1 MKQMYGFFTLLC
13 SGFTGNF
20 YLAATMSRINL
31 EYFLARRIAFNHGG
45 QKNNVMIRIATLSV
59 AIGMAVMI
67 ISLAVIFGFKHE
79 ITAKLT
85 GFGAHV
91 QIVNLD
97 GNTSYETVPISINQP
112 VVPLIE
118 KLPDFGGIHPYA
130 IKAGI
135 LRGEDAMQGVVLKG
149 VAADYDWSFFRD
161 NLIDGSLP
169 RIGDSIRYKDILISR
184 KLAAMLQLRVGDP
197 LEMLFIQDPPRRDRF
212 RVRGIYDTQFD
223 ELDKVMVLTD
233 IRNVQRLNNWDS
245 TQITGFEITTTD
257 FSRLEPFTDA
267 IDDLVFNT
275 PPADGN
281 SLRVINIRERYP
293 TIFDWLNAHNVN
305 AAVIIIVM
313 MVVALFNMITALLI
327 ILLERTSMIGVLKAL
342 GMGNRSLQKMFII
355 RSSFIILK
363 GMFWGNLLGV
373 GLCLLQYW
381 TGLVHLDQAGYFLA
395 VVPIYIDWGWWALI
409 NLITFLFIV
418 VLLSLPTMI
427 ISLIL
432 PEKSIRFE

>member
-1 MKQMYGFFTLLC
+1 
-13 SGFTGNF
+13 
-20 YLAATMSRINL
+20 
-31 EYFLARRIAFNHGG
+31 
-45 QKNNVMIRIATLSV
+45 MIRIATLSV

-135 LRGEDAMQGVVLKG
+135 LRSDDAMQGVVLKG
-149 VAADYDWSFFRD
+149 VAADYDWTFFQD
-161 NLIDGSLP
+161 NLIEGSMP
-169 RIGDSIRYKDILISR
+169 RIGDTVRYKDILISR
-184 KLAAMLQLRVGDP
+184 KLAAMLQLKVDDP
-197 LEMLFIQDPPRRDRF
+197 LEMLFIQNPPRRDRF

-223 ELDKVMVLTD
+223 ELDKMMVLTD
-233 IRNVQRLNNWDS
+233 IRNVQRLNGWDS

-275 PPADGN
+275 PPAEGN

-313 MVVALFNMITALLI
+313 LVVALFNMITALLI

-342 GMGNRSLQKMFII
+342 GMGNRSLQK
-355 RSSFIILK
+355 
-363 GMFWGNLLGV
+363 
-373 GLCLLQYW
+373 CLLY
-381 TGLVHLDQAGYFLA
+381 VPHLSFSKECSG
-395 VVPIYIDWGWWALI
+395 V
-409 NLITFLFIV
+409 TC
-418 VLLSLPTMI
+418 
-427 ISLIL
+427 
-432 PEKSIRFE
+432 

>member
-91 QIVNLD
+91 QI
-97 GNTSYETVPISINQP
+97 INQP

-373 GLCLLQYW
+373 GLCLLQHW

>member
-1 MKQMYGFFTLLC
+1 
-13 SGFTGNF
+13 
-20 YLAATMSRINL
+20 
-31 EYFLARRIAFNHGG
+31 LARRIAFNHGG

-135 LRGEDAMQGVVLKG
+135 LRSDDAMQGVVLKG
-149 VAADYDWSFFRD
+149 VAADYDWTFFQD
-161 NLIDGSLP
+161 NLIEGSMP
-169 RIGDSIRYKDILISR
+169 RIGDTVRYKDILISR
-184 KLAAMLQLRVGDP
+184 KLAAMLQLKVDDP
-197 LEMLFIQDPPRRDRF
+197 LEMLFIQNPPRRDQF

-223 ELDKVMVLTD
+223 ELDKMMVLTD
-233 IRNVQRLNNWDS
+233 IRNVQRLNGWDS

-275 PPADGN
+275 AGDQHPRTLPHHLRLAQCPQRQRSGDYHRHVGGGPVQHDHRIADYPARTHLDDRCIESPRNGEP
-281 SLRVINIRERYP
+281 IP
-293 TIFDWLNAHNVN
+293 AKNVYH
-305 AAVIIIVM
+305 
-313 MVVALFNMITALLI
+313 TLLI
-327 ILLERTSMIGVLKAL
+327 YHSQRNVL
-342 GMGNRSLQKMFII
+342 G
-355 RSSFIILK
+355 
-363 GMFWGNLLGV
+363 
-373 GLCLLQYW
+373 
-381 TGLVHLDQAGYFLA
+381 
-395 VVPIYIDWGWWALI
+395 
-409 NLITFLFIV
+409 
-418 VLLSLPTMI
+418 
-427 ISLIL
+427 
-432 PEKSIRFE
+432 

>member
-1 MKQMYGFFTLLC
+1 MYGFFTLLC
-13 SGFTGNF
+13 SGFSGNF
-20 YLAATMSRINL
+20 HLATTMSRINL

-79 ITAKLT
+79 ITAKLP

-135 LRGEDAMQGVVLKG
+135 LRSDDAMQGVVLKG
-149 VAADYDWSFFRD
+149 VAANYDWTFFQD
-161 NLIDGSLP
+161 NLIEGSMP
-169 RIGDSIRYKDILISR
+169 RIGDTVRYKDILISR
-184 KLAAMLQLRVGDP
+184 KLAAMLQLKVDDP
-197 LEMLFIQDPPRRDRF
+197 LEMLFIQNPPRRDRF

-223 ELDKVMVLTD
+223 ELDKMMVLTD
-233 IRNVQRLNNWDS
+233 IRNVQRLNSWDS

-257 FSRLEPFTDA
+257 FSRLESFTDA

-275 PPADGN
+275 PPAEGN

-313 MVVALFNMITALLI
+313 LVVALFNMITALLI

-363 GMFWGNLLGV
+363 GMFCFDLLPSIIP
-373 GLCLLQYW
+373 
-381 TGLVHLDQAGYFLA
+381 AFLTKNKSKY
-395 VVPIYIDWGWWALI
+395 VFCGFSLNYR
-409 NLITFLFIV
+409 V
-418 VLLSLPTMI
+418 VL
-427 ISLIL
+427 
-432 PEKSIRFE
+432 